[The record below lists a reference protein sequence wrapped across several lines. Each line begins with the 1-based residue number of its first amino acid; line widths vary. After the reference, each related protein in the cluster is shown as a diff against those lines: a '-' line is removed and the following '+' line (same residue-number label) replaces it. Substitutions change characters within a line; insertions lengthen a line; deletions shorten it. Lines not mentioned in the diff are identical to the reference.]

1 MSYSTVPTAGPI
13 IAARTFTNA
22 NGSGV
27 LAAICAAALL
37 GGAVGYLLG
46 KHLDNQGGENER
58 RTTRC
63 RRQGNATNHAR
74 AAAGGRQAGD
84 QAARGEIWPFIWS
97 GLIWLVWLLVLIGYL
112 VARLIDRRRRRRQV
126 RDSIARLIARQKQT
140 NPAFAEAAEAA
151 EAAEQRRARIL
162 SIRGRR

>member
-1 MSYSTVPTAGPI
+1 MNAEVKP
-13 IAARTFTNA
+13 ARFPKSDGFGRDLTEP
-22 NGSGV
+22 G
-27 LAAICAAALL
+27 LAAAAVLPIRRPPL
-37 GGAVGYLLG
+37 G
-46 KHLDNQGGENER
+46 
-58 RTTRC
+58 
-63 RRQGNATNHAR
+63 RQGNATNHAR

>member
-1 MSYSTVPTAGPI
+1 MNAEVKP
-13 IAARTFTNA
+13 ARFPKSDGFGRDLTEP
-22 NGSGV
+22 G
-27 LAAICAAALL
+27 LAAAAVLPIRRPP
-37 GGAVGYLLG
+37 GG
-46 KHLDNQGGENER
+46 
-58 RTTRC
+58 
-63 RRQGNATNHAR
+63 RQGNATNHAR

-84 QAARGEIWPFIWS
+84 QAARGEIWPFWS